1 MLRLRKLLKAK
12 TRGNPRDQ
20 GHTEK
25 ANCKS
30 ERGWEVV
37 EGNVGLGQTEIRSE
51 QETEMMA
58 QKDAKRSRGRQRQ
71 IDRVWEKCISPQ
83 SLQFCNKQPNLR
95 HILTYALKS
104 DFFRL
109 RKTKSRTRPH
119 RKSQNQEYSLMCFT

>member
-1 MLRLRKLLKAK
+1 M
-12 TRGNPRDQ
+12 
-20 GHTEK
+20 
-25 ANCKS
+25 
-30 ERGWEVV
+30 V

-83 SLQFCNKQPNLR
+83 SLQFCNKQANPR

-119 RKSQNQEYSLMCFT
+119 RKSQNQENIQIFFNVFHITGLGITYLSFLTIKPVI